1 MAKTHDSGAGSRRFR
16 AFGRNIRRNAR
27 KLAETPA
34 LTCVL
39 VESAALS
46 CVVVEWAPLSCVMA
60 ADQDRAA
67 RTVRLSRGQHGA
79 ARPDQLIALGWSP
92 SEIKTRVR
100 RGEWHRRHRGVVILG
115 DPGLLPLADP
125 AAALLAVGRRGALSH
140 HFGIALWELG
150 DPPSDGVIDVSVVA
164 TSARPRDGV
173 RIHLLASLDAKD
185 RRQRSGLRVT
195 SPARTI
201 IDFAIDAASR
211 ELEHATGEA
220 VARRLMSEHDFDE
233 ALGRAPQNH
242 PGAARLRARLYQDPD
257 LLLHTQSVAERLA
270 YPLIIDAGLPRPHL
284 NQYVEGLK
292 VDLHWPQH
300 RLIVEVD
307 GFQAHGS
314 RQAFE
319 DDRRRDQILAAAG
332 YTVIRIT
339 WLQLTNEPYRV
350 IAAIAQALGRA
361 AIAA

>member
-46 CVVVEWAPLSCVMA
+46 CVVVESAPLSCVMA

-220 VARRLMSEHDFDE
+220 VARRLMSEHDFDASARPRPAE
-233 ALGRAPQNH
+233 PSRRRPPPCPPASRPRPAAPHPVRCRTARLPPHHRRRPPPPAPQ
-242 PGAARLRARLYQDPD
+242 PVRRGDQ
-257 LLLHTQSVAERLA
+257 
-270 YPLIIDAGLPRPHL
+270 GRP
-284 NQYVEGLK
+284 
-292 VDLHWPQH
+292 P
-300 RLIVEVD
+300 
-307 GFQAHGS
+307 
-314 RQAFE
+314 
-319 DDRRRDQILAAAG
+319 LAAAQTHRRG
-332 YTVIRIT
+332 RRLSGPRI
-339 WLQLTNEPYRV
+339 PSSV
-350 IAAIAQALGRA
+350 
-361 AIAA
+361 